1 MASTRN
7 KNTPGNYYL
16 EQRNSTLSEQ
26 YKLYENSQNGAAY
39 NTMLPGNGLNVAR
52 IPRTHMSHNPVDIE
66 SSLFGI
72 NSTNLVNPAKP
83 TKPSLINLQTTDVYK
98 KEPVFLPEHLVIEK
112 HQRPLDKM

>member
-1 MASTRN
+1 
-7 KNTPGNYYL
+7 
-16 EQRNSTLSEQ
+16 
-26 YKLYENSQNGAAY
+26 
-39 NTMLPGNGLNVAR
+39 MLPGNGLNVAR

-112 HQRPLDKM
+112 YQRPLDKM

>member
-39 NTMLPGNGLNVAR
+39 KTMLPGNGLNVAR
-52 IPRTHMSHNPVDIE
+52 IPRTQMSHNPVDIE

-72 NSTNLVNPAKP
+72 NTTNLVNPAKP

-112 HQRPLDKM
+112 YQRPLDKM

>member
-26 YKLYENSQNGAAY
+26 YKLYENSQHGAAF

-52 IPRTHMSHNPVDIE
+52 IPRTHMAHNPVDIE

-72 NSTNLVNPAKP
+72 NSTNLVTPAKP
-83 TKPSLINLQTTDVYK
+83 TKPSLIKLQTSDVYK
-98 KEPVFLPEHLVIEK
+98 KEVVWLPENLVVEK